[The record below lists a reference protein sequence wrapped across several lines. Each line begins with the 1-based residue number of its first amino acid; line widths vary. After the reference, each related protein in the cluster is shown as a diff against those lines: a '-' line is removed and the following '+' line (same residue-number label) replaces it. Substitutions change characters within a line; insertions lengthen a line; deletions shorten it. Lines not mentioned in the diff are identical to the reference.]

1 MPSTIISDAS
11 CFVLLDKIDSLQ
23 LLAAVYGSVVTT
35 PEVQAEVRLDLP
47 DWVTIQAASSQ
58 EKVKELAQKV
68 DLGEASAIALALE
81 IPHSTLILD
90 DLGARKLAENL
101 GLEITGTVGVI
112 LKAKTRN
119 LIPAVA
125 PLLKAI
131 RKTNFRLSPR
141 VEAEALILAG
151 ETLE

>member
-23 LLAAVYGSVVTT
+23 LLKAVYGSVVTT
-35 PEVQAEVRLDLP
+35 PEVQAEVRIELP
-47 DWVTIQAASSQ
+47 DWVTIQAASSPD
-58 EKVKELAQKV
+58 KVKELALKV

-81 IPHSTLILD
+81 IPNSILILD

-101 GLEITGTVGVI
+101 GIEITGTIGVI

-119 LIPAVA
+119 LIPAIA

-131 RKTNFRLSPR
+131 RRTNFRLSPK

-151 ETLE
+151 ESQD